1 MWPPTTSNKKYCY
14 KHKSNKLTIIYA
26 LTSFIAIYQAI
37 NLMTIYEESKQY
49 MKFYTVQ
56 GLNIFIIFLS

>member
-1 MWPPTTSNKKYCY
+1 MWPPTTSNQKYSY
-14 KHKSNKLTIIYA
+14 KHKSYKLTIIYA

-49 MKFYTVQ
+49 MKFYTVL
-56 GLNIFIIFLS
+56 GLNIFIIFLF

>member
-1 MWPPTTSNKKYCY
+1 MWPPTTSNQKYCY
-14 KHKSNKLTIIYA
+14 THKSNKLTIIYA

-56 GLNIFIIFLS
+56 GLNIFIIFLF

>member
-1 MWPPTTSNKKYCY
+1 MWPPTTSNQKYRY

-49 MKFYTVQ
+49 MKFYTVL
-56 GLNIFIIFLS
+56 GLNTFIIFLF